1 MSLGTP
7 DPLCYKILNLSPL
20 PPPPPKSY
28 MRTSSDNKGRTIR
41 KVMGGRGIFSLHDFF
56 FSPSACAGIFFAGET
71 LCTNFFFSDKYCFV
85 CRLRTHQ
92 LERARAGTRGFPRT
106 SMRNGLLTGGRN
118 NYFFLLNFSKSSRTT
133 YVQIFA
139 VDRKH

>member
-1 MSLGTP
+1 M
-7 DPLCYKILNLSPL
+7 
-20 PPPPPKSY
+20 
-28 MRTSSDNKGRTIR
+28 
-41 KVMGGRGIFSLHDFF
+41 GRGEGDFQLARFF
-56 FSPSACAGIFFAGET
+56 FSPSPCAGIFFAGET
-71 LCTNFFFSDKYCFV
+71 LCTNFFFRQILLCLSFTYSPV
-85 CRLRTHQ
+85 GA
-92 LERARAGTRGFPRT
+92 RARAGTRGFPRT